1 MVIDSTV
8 DTPQVTIGMWGDRDA
23 EGEVQDFRPTSLM
36 QRLSIALE
44 NDRKA
49 RSKTASVRLAQGN
62 KQGRMVAY
70 DILLDEGYLANCG
83 AGQGNTLT
91 VSVKAYRESEDPL
104 SDRYIPCGTTS
115 FEDGSP

>member
-1 MVIDSTV
+1 MEAARVVIDSTV

-49 RSKTASVRLAQGN
+49 RSKTASVRLAQLTSA
-62 KQGRMVAY
+62 RMSVAS
-70 DILLDEGYLANCG
+70 ISRL
-83 AGQGNTLT
+83 
-91 VSVKAYRESEDPL
+91 
-104 SDRYIPCGTTS
+104 
-115 FEDGSP
+115 